1 MTPPMGRAPGPAY
14 EATLAFFGE
23 LVAHCVTDVVISP
36 GSRSTPLAVAAR
48 HLDLR
53 TWVQLDERSAG
64 FFALGLSRASRRPV
78 AVVCTSGTAAAN
90 HLPAVVEASHSGVPL
105 LVCTAD
111 RPPELRGWGA
121 GQTID
126 QVHRFGHDVRWF
138 ADLPV
143 GADMSPAFAVRVA
156 ARALAAATGPR
167 PGPVQLNWP
176 FREPLEP
183 LGPLPPRAGPPQQAV
198 ALHGG
203 GPAPG
208 QVDLLVELAERYER
222 GLLVPG
228 PCDLSAT
235 EAGAVADLA
244 ARTGWPI
251 LADPGSQLRRGDHVE
266 KSPVVAAADHL
277 AKVRPFTDSHT
288 PDVVVRFGLSPTSKA
303 LRLWLERTPPDRL
316 VLVGPGVEW
325 NDATFGV
332 TDVVDA
338 APAALFEAAAPRV
351 SDRAA
356 SPWLAGWMAAD
367 RAAREAVR
375 GTTGPGGPMGD
386 RLELGGAGVVEVI
399 AERLGAGASLYVS
412 NSMPVRE
419 LDMFMPASN
428 EGLRVFVNRGANGID
443 GLVSS
448 ALGVAAAG
456 DGPVVLLT
464 GDVALLHDAGS
475 LLAAARL
482 GVDLVIVVIDNAG
495 GGIFSYLPIAAA
507 GDAVGFEELFL
518 TPHGTDLVGLGRQAG
533 MDSVSVSGRQALA
546 DAMARAVATPGS
558 SLIHVPVDHAA
569 DLELH
574 RLVTDAV
581 AAALATVRSAS

>member
-1 MTPPMGRAPGPAY
+1 MTAGPGRAY
-14 EATLAFFGE
+14 EASLAFFGE
-23 LVAHCVTDVVISP
+23 LAGHGVSDAVISP

-48 HLDLR
+48 HVGFR

-64 FFALGLSRASRRPV
+64 FFAVGLARARRRPV
-78 AVVCTSGTAAAN
+78 AVVCTSGTAVAN

-143 GADMSPAFAVRVA
+143 GGDMSPAFAVRVA
-156 ARALAAATGPR
+156 ARALAAATGPS

-183 LGPLPPRAGPPQQAV
+183 LAPLGERAGSPQRTV
-198 ALHGG
+198 RLHPG
-203 GPAPG
+203 GPAPA

-222 GLLVPG
+222 GLVLPG
-228 PCDLSAT
+228 PCDLTADQ
-235 EAGAVADLA
+235 AAAVAGFA
-244 ARTGWPI
+244 ARAAWPI

-266 KSPVVAAADHL
+266 KSPVLAAGDHL
-277 AKVRPFTDSHT
+277 AKVAPFTDSHA
-288 PDVVVRFGLSPTSKA
+288 PDVVVRLGLSPTSKA
-303 LRLWLERTPPDRL
+303 LRKWLERTAPERF

-325 NDATFGV
+325 NDPTFGV

-338 APAALFEAAAPRV
+338 DPGRLFEAAGARV
-351 SDRAA
+351 PERGDSR
-356 SPWLAGWMAAD
+356 WLAAWTAAD
-367 RAAREAVR
+367 RAAGEAIR
-375 GTTGPGGPMGD
+375 RSTGDGGDGPLGGP
-386 RLELGGAGVVEVI
+386 GVVEVL
-399 AERLGAGASLYVS
+399 ADRLPAGAALYVS

-419 LDMFMPASN
+419 LDMFLPASN
-428 EGLRVFVNRGANGID
+428 EPLRIFVNRGANGID

-456 DGPVVLLT
+456 VGPVVLLT

-475 LLAAARL
+475 LLAAGRL
-482 GVDLVIVVIDNAG
+482 GLALVIVVIDNGG
-495 GGIFSYLPIAAA
+495 GGIFSYLPIAAG

-518 TPHGTDLVGLGRQAG
+518 TPHGTDLVALGRQAG
-533 MDSVSVSGRQALA
+533 MASVTVSGRAALA
-546 DAMARAVATPGS
+546 DAVGRAVTAAGS
-558 SLIHVPVDHAA
+558 SLIHVPVDHDA
-569 DLELH
+569 DVALH
-574 RLVTDAV
+574 RRVTDAV
-581 AAALATVRSAS
+581 AAALATSSRSA